1 MTFRLT
7 VLSPENSLGLEVLKL
22 ILPGL
27 EGNYGVL
34 PRHAPEIIALRE
46 GVMMV
51 VGEGFEEYY
60 TLGPGLAEVLP
71 EKTTVIT
78 EYFKREV

>member
-7 VLSPENSLGLEVLKL
+7 VLSPENSIELEVLKL

-27 EGNYGVL
+27 EGDYGVL

-46 GVMMV
+46 GVMKV
-51 VGEGFEEYY
+51 AGEGFEEYY
-60 TLGPGLAEVLP
+60 TVKQGLAEVLP

-78 EYFKREV
+78 EYFKREA